1 MYEQRTQAHPVAQPR
16 APAPPPFCKSD
27 ASRLLHFC
35 KSVGRAE
42 NGRYGIMSDMK
53 KDDVNAVLSRVLTWP
68 AEAQQEA
75 VASLRAIEDEWVGSF
90 ELSSDDR
97 EALERSADDVQHGRL
112 ADDDKVRKIVRSLPA
127 RMKVRYTD
135 TALGEID
142 EICSHI
148 ARDNRDAASDVAD

>member
-68 AEAQQEA
+68 AEAQEEA
-75 VASLRAIEDEWVGSF
+75 VASLRAIEDEWVGGDYRATPQ
-90 ELSSDDR
+90 ELK
-97 EALERSADDVQHGRL
+97 A
-112 ADDDKVRKIVRSLPA
+112 
-127 RMKVRYTD
+127 
-135 TALGEID
+135 ID
-142 EICSHI
+142 EADRSGV
-148 ARDNRDAASDVAD
+148 ATEDEVEAAFRSFRTA